1 MSCSDV
7 DDRSLVRACT
17 SATRVKVGRQVHW
30 ITVIHCS
37 VGDFEEDTLWNTKT
51 VTTGEHVW

>member
-7 DDRSLVRACT
+7 DDRSLIRAGT

-30 ITVIHCS
+30 ITAIRRS
-37 VGDFEEDTLWNTKT
+37 VGDYEEDTLWNTKT
-51 VTTGEHVW
+51 VKTVEHVW